1 MLDTTPAINGRSAS
15 ALPWHILADAARA
28 LALTHHGLIGG
39 SGGSGVG
46 RSSGA
51 GQGEDA
57 EKLGAA
63 AEAMGR
69 AAEKAKAYKGK
80 VLKCPR
86 HVCELEGGEGTRKVY
101 QVRHN
106 CVFCLLRFCC
116 C

>member
-1 MLDTTPAINGRSAS
+1 MLDTTPATNGRSAS
-15 ALPWHILADAARA
+15 ALPWQILADAARA

-39 SGGSGVG
+39 SGGGVG

-86 HVCELEGGEGTRKVY
+86 HVCVLEGGEGTRKVY

-106 CVFCLLRFCC
+106 CVFCPLRFCC